1 MSPLWETH
9 LRKENTL
16 VKLNIQRGV
25 SKRDSS
31 FFLNKLSD
39 FLITLNN
46 S

>member
-31 FFLNKLSD
+31 LILNKLSD